1 MLKSLLLPVETS
13 GLYFQDYSVLNAER
27 LHISFA
33 GKPIWGSSKT
43 EKLKGFPN
51 KNDLQKAKAPNSAQ
65 EPELQQQ
72 RWERGSSLG
81 GLYCCRGCGWG
92 SVRSWRSRGVTFTS
106 APLLSQGLLRLRC
119 LGIKHEFPQG
129 FGSAAGVFAW
139 EPVFILP
146 TKRSLAP
153 ERPAPALLSTQS
165 ERLDFSSPSLRS
177 RLLGHSLP
185 SI

>member
-65 EPELQQQ
+65 EPKLQQQ
-72 RWERGSSLG
+72 RWERG
-81 GLYCCRGCGWG
+81 RAWG
-92 SVRSWRSRGVTFTS
+92 DCTAARAVDGAVY
-106 APLLSQGLLRLRC
+106 
-119 LGIKHEFPQG
+119 
-129 FGSAAGVFAW
+129 AAGAAG
-139 EPVFILP
+139 E
-146 TKRSLAP
+146 
-153 ERPAPALLSTQS
+153 
-165 ERLDFSSPSLRS
+165 
-177 RLLGHSLP
+177 
-185 SI
+185 